1 MLELVEN
8 IEVHEFKK
16 LDDNGSLLNFDER
29 IREYKA
35 YVNFEDIKAIEYT
48 FGITEKLLANKIKKN
63 LIPNILN

>member
-16 LDDNGSLLNFDER
+16 LDDNGRLLNFDER